1 MDYSQEQLEQIE
13 ELARILTPASEIS
26 ALLKLEN
33 EDQFLLDLSL
43 KGSPARITFMRGMAT
58 TAQELRS
65 KNLELAKACAPSAI
79 EQCFKDLRQMLN
91 DL

>member
-33 EDQFLLDLSL
+33 EDLFLLDLSL
-43 KGSPARITFMRGMAT
+43 KGSPARIAFMRGMAT

-65 KNLELAKACAPSAI
+65 KNLKLAKACAPSAI

>member
-33 EDQFLLDLSL
+33 EDLFLLDLSL
-43 KGSPARITFMRGMAT
+43 KGSPARMAT

>member
-33 EDQFLLDLSL
+33 EDLFLLDLSL
-43 KGSPARITFMRGMAT
+43 KGSPARVAFMRGMAT

>member
-1 MDYSQEQLEQIE
+1 MDYSQEQLEKIE
-13 ELARILTPASEIS
+13 ELARILTPASEMS
-26 ALLKLEN
+26 ALLQLEN

-43 KGSPARITFMRGMAT
+43 KGSPARIAFMRGMAT